1 MAKYNSRIFL
11 NPETSIGD
19 STMRCFDG
27 KYIDVDGKEQETTYV
42 TISDCYS
49 KIKIHPIIGED
60 KNNFIKK
67 IKLMRDELDIFYL
80 YLLQKDDIDALNN
93 ELGTNYSSI
102 YTINFLILLITRKL
116 SEDLIRRLLKYESF
130 SEHFWNEGVSYQS
143 LSDEFKEEFKNR
155 LQ

>member
-1 MAKYNSRIFL
+1 
-11 NPETSIGD
+11 
-19 STMRCFDG
+19 MRCFDG
-27 KYIDVDGKEQETTYV
+27 KYIDDDGKEHETSYV

-60 KNNFIKK
+60 KNNFIDK
-67 IKLMRDELDIFYL
+67 IKLMRDELDVFYL

-102 YTINFLILLITRKL
+102 YIINFFNLITNYKL

-130 SEHFWNEGVSYQS
+130 SVHFWNEGLRYQS
-143 LSDEFKEEFKNR
+143 LSDEFKQEFKNR